1 MNRDFF
7 QILHTLLVFFTPA
20 KRNTTFL
27 HLSVKFHSSNLNFV
41 DVTGPCYN
49 EQNLKKLKVEDYK
62 RVIHFF
68 ILLYSRIFKLL
79 SWTHLPRL
87 TFTTARDISSQEPK
101 PYRINIIV
109 ARKKKKKK
117 QIPDSSFG
125 SGISIDRRSLQGA
138 RKDNCRGTGRQSLLT
153 EEGGSFS
160 LITGDSAFI

>member
-49 EQNLKKLKVEDYK
+49 EQNLKKLKVEDYR

-109 ARKKKKKK
+109 ARKKKKKNK
-117 QIPDSSFG
+117 FQIARSEVEYR
-125 SGISIDRRSLQGA
+125 SIEGVYRAQGRTTAGEQDVSLCWQKKA
-138 RKDNCRGTGRQSLLT
+138 AVSH
-153 EEGGSFS
+153 
-160 LITGDSAFI
+160 